1 MAAMSPRLTKS
12 WNGNEREHRSQEIGM
27 NRFTIGMALAG
38 AMIFSSAAAAQD
50 DDAARAT
57 RWNELAQEIFA
68 GKQVQNGDAMI
79 SLEAP
84 DRALDAALVPIT
96 ISVQNPEDVK
106 SIYLVIDDNPAPV
119 AAHFTFGPAGDPQS
133 LKLRVRVSQYTNIH
147 ALEETKQGALYET
160 HRFVKASGGCSAPS
174 GSYDEAA
181 LAHIGEMKLRLV
193 GDAQAGHRQEAQLL
207 IRHPNFNGM
216 QMDPATHGYT
226 PARFIKSIDVTY
238 AGEMV
243 FHLDSD
249 ISLASD
255 PAINFG
261 INTPSKGKLAIT
273 ARDSDNL
280 VFEHSFD
287 LDKRG
292 S

>member
-1 MAAMSPRLTKS
+1 
-12 WNGNEREHRSQEIGM
+12 M
-27 NRFTIGMALAG
+27 NRFTIWMALAG
-38 AMIFSSAAAAQD
+38 AMVFSSAAAAQD
-50 DDAARAT
+50 DEAARAT
-57 RWNELAQEIFA
+57 RWNELAQEIFV
-68 GKQVQNGDAMI
+68 GKQLQNGDAKI

-84 DRALDAALVPIT
+84 DRAFDAALVPLT

-119 AAHFTFGPAGDPQS
+119 AAHFTFGPAGNPQS

-147 ALEETKQGALYET
+147 AVEETKQGVLYET

-174 GSYDEAA
+174 GSYDQAA
-181 LAHIGEMKLRLV
+181 LAGIGEMKLRLV
-193 GDAQAGHRQEAQLL
+193 GDPNLGPLREAQLL

-216 QMDPATHGYT
+216 QMDPATQGYT
-226 PARFIKSIDVTY
+226 PARFLKSIDATFGG
-238 AGEMV
+238 ALV

-249 ISLASD
+249 ISLAAD
-255 PAINFG
+255 PAINFVFKA
-261 INTPSKGKLAIT
+261 PSKGKLAIT
-273 ARDSDNL
+273 ARDSDNA

-287 LDKRG
+287 LDPQG